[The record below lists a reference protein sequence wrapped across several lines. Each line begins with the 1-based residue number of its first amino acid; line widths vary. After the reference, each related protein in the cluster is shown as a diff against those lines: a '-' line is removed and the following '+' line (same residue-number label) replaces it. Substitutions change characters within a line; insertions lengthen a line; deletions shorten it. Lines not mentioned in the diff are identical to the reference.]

1 VQRNGG
7 VSPESTIPKIVVVD
21 AEPAVR
27 STVSTILRRA
37 GYFVQAAGEF
47 EKALRIVESLRPDL
61 VLTNVFLNGVSGR
74 DAIRELKS
82 RYPGL
87 RVLMVSGLPDDEA
100 IRELT
105 KTDRF
110 DVFPKPYKASDLIA
124 KVKQVLQ
131 D

>member
-1 VQRNGG
+1 MQRCGG

-21 AEPAVR
+21 AERAVR
-27 STVSTILRRA
+27 STVSNILKRA
-37 GYFVQAAGEF
+37 GYAVHAAGEF
-47 EKALRIVESLRPDL
+47 RQALQMIESSRPDL
-61 VLTNVFLNGVSGR
+61 VLTNVFLNGITGR
-74 DAIRELKS
+74 DAIHQIKDRC
-82 RYPGL
+82 PDV

-110 DVFPKPYKASDLIA
+110 DVFPKPFKASDLIA